1 MMNVSLIIS
10 AKMSIN
16 LTCLSYT
23 YTYSACS
30 DQSKKSGARH
40 QDLPLRVS
48 QDIIGEETTSTIHA
62 IIELLQHS
70 TVQYST
76 LLTTR
81 PVSCFLNFYTVMRC
95 QTQR

>member
-62 IIELLQHS
+62 IIDYYS

-76 LLTTR
+76 VLYSPHALF
-81 PVSCFLNFYTVMRC
+81 PVF
-95 QTQR
+95 